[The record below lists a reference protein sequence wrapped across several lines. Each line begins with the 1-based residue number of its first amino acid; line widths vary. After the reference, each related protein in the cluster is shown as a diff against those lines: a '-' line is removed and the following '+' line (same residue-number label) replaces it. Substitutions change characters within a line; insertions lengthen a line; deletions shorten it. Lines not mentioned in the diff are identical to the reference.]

1 MSVYFWKMHAIDK
14 LKVQNTLDVIFR
26 ININYAELSRLY
38 DCLKNSSKYILNVI
52 QSASTE

>member
-26 ININYAELSRLY
+26 ININYAELSRLESER
-38 DCLKNSSKYILNVI
+38 LAI
-52 QSASTE
+52 STPLRLLEE